1 MSKNIRHKSDL
12 KQKFK
17 KDFDSTQ
24 GFVNDFDPCGLI
36 QSGAPI
42 DEYDCLTTQL
52 LSAVYSKKTRTE
64 IKDLILHEIENY
76 FGTPDLE
83 TLTEVNKTDFYNNI
97 EKLIDNLE
105 QHIKKK
111 PSH

>member
-1 MSKNIRHKSDL
+1 MSEHLRHNSEL
-12 KQKFK
+12 KRKFK
-17 KDFDSTQ
+17 KDFDTTQ

-36 QSGAPI
+36 HSGSPI

-52 LSAVYSKKTRTE
+52 LSAFYNGKTRTE
-64 IKDLILHEIENY
+64 IKDLILHEIEHH

-83 TLTEVNKTDFYNNI
+83 TLTEPNKTEFYNEI

-105 QHIKKK
+105 QHIEKK